1 MKYIIEYSLS
11 FGSKVCETCSG
22 TGMITIITADSYV
35 RRPCS
40 NNDCFHDGSCYTAPR
55 DIFRGIR
62 KFTSEHA
69 LNHFC
74 KKLYKLKMQLAF
86 HNAGLHY
93 SSLRDVYY
101 PNPAA
106 CANKF
111 AKSLTS
117 AGTEASRLLPYHNKL
132 SVSIYRKP

>member
-11 FGSKVCETCSG
+11 FGSKICETCSG
-22 TGMITIITADSYV
+22 TGMITIITADSQV
-35 RRPCS
+35 RRSCS
-40 NNDCFHDGSCYTAPR
+40 DNNCFEHRTIYTTPR
-55 DIFRGIR
+55 YIIRGVR
-62 KFTSEHA
+62 KFTSEIA

-74 KKLYKLKMQLAF
+74 KRLYKLKMQLSF

-93 SSLRDVYY
+93 SSLRDAYY

-111 AKSLTS
+111 AKSPTS
-117 AGTEASRLLPYHNKL
+117 AGTEASRQLPYHNKL
-132 SVSIYRKP
+132 IISIHRKP